1 MPLVLQHCCKTSWI
15 AMLRVLPTT
24 FKPVLQQIK
33 LLTSLNVGSKHDSS
47 NCSNLQNKLHIF
59 VDRLP
64 KLKLTGCQNF
74 PLEGIVD
81 RRNSLSDHVP
91 YLNSSR

>member
-24 FKPVLQQIK
+24 FKPVLQQVK
-33 LLTSLNVGSKHDSS
+33 LLTSLNVGIKHDSS

-59 VDRLP
+59 VDRF
-64 KLKLTGCQNF
+64 T
-74 PLEGIVD
+74 EA
-81 RRNSLSDHVP
+81 
-91 YLNSSR
+91 

>member
-1 MPLVLQHCCKTSWI
+1 
-15 AMLRVLPTT
+15 MLRVLPTT

-59 VDRLP
+59 VDRF
-64 KLKLTGCQNF
+64 T
-74 PLEGIVD
+74 EA
-81 RRNSLSDHVP
+81 
-91 YLNSSR
+91 